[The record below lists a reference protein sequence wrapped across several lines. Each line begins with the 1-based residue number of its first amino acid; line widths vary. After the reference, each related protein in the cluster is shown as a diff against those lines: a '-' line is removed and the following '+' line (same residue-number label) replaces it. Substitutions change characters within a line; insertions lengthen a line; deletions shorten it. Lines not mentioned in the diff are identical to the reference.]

1 MTSKKKFS
9 EHIDKHYVNLVEKI
23 NNRIAM
29 VNGKPLISRESIKMA
44 KQHIKENITFTLDD
58 IQKVWMHSYN
68 ENFKK
73 EYSGFVTLLLQYK
86 ETNQLKSETK
96 DGAEQLELQF

>member
-44 KQHIKENITFTLDD
+44 KQHIKE
-58 IQKVWMHSYN
+58 KKG
-68 ENFKK
+68 EN
-73 EYSGFVTLLLQYK
+73 
-86 ETNQLKSETK
+86 N
-96 DGAEQLELQF
+96 A